1 MARTRSST
9 SPKGGCERVRRGIK
23 GQEEETHAPA
33 GRGDADDEFNY
44 FHLQSVSKCA
54 GRGGMRIQLQRDE
67 RGMR

>member
-1 MARTRSST
+1 M
-9 SPKGGCERVRRGIK
+9 RRGIK

-33 GRGDADDEFNY
+33 GGGDADDEFNY